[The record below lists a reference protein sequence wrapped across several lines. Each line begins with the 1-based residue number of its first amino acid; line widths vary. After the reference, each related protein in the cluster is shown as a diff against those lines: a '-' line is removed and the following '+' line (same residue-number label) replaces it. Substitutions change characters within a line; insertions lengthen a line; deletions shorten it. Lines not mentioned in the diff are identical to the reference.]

1 MILFIQIHVC
11 YTDNSI
17 IFLSVT
23 VLRIEGGSFVFVF
36 HVNIVF
42 SEHLYALY
50 YLLFLEVK
58 LKVLTISGDGKQFSF
73 WVTN

>member
-11 YTDNSI
+11 CTDYSI

-23 VLRIEGGSFVFVF
+23 VPKIVGGSFVFVF

-42 SEHLYALY
+42 SEHLYALF

-58 LKVLTISGDGKQFSF
+58 LKVLNISGDGKQ
-73 WVTN
+73 V